1 MRRHQKI
8 CCRCKQCSKQFESVS
23 SLKEHNCSK
32 TKEIPNL
39 SSDKETNLTNLN
51 NLEAVSRNEQ
61 ATSSRD
67 GVEAGSTRNEQATS
81 SRDGV
86 EAGSTRNEQPTSN
99 RDGVE
104 AGSTRNEQATSSK
117 VNKQSKRKSLKIKR
131 RAHQIEDEAAVP
143 VECPAAKK
151 KSKHE
156 IMQEEEIEES
166 DPNLKEF
173 IKKYWSSI
181 RSFTRNNKVQ
191 SIFNFYYNKDLK
203 ELIEKILEIILKQ
216 EKTRFKI
223 NYSLAYILK
232 NIETEELRYFYAS
245 YNNHLMLKTALL
257 ISNRQ
262 ELLDFLNSIAEENF
276 IESITRP
283 DTKWKI
289 VQISNITFYVN
300 HLQDAPLG
308 DLSDYPL
315 L

>member
-131 RAHQIEDEAAVP
+131 RAHQIEDKAAVP

-289 VQISNITFYVN
+289 VQISKSPSTSTICKTRR
-300 HLQDAPLG
+300 
-308 DLSDYPL
+308 
-315 L
+315 